1 MMNIL
6 PFIDENS
13 LKTIELLNLSHPE
26 FMVVTEQFRFEVD
39 QISQTNQWKSAGQ
52 LISKHLTIK
61 TPIQEM
67 HILHFADLEILVGTL
82 SSEDVAYLKTLGNVI
97 HELLHCLGIMHSMSR
112 YDRDKFLKINYE
124 SMDDTDRL
132 NYDYYDSTESIQAVP
147 FEYGSAM
154 TYSSNS
160 IAQPRNEQY
169 LYTMGNRRTT
179 FYDIYAL
186 YTAYQCSCPSKI
198 DCKNGGVPNAADCT
212 VCFCPD
218 GFGGKFCEDAP
229 NFSKTLMAE
238 AEWAEFSTSFGYDGL
253 SEWEFK
259 DFTIFIEAP
268 KDKTIQVIL
277 SRMDNF
283 GCLVR
288 CSWNGVEIKH
298 MGDPRITNPLICC
311 TDHSLFNST
320 VTSKLNPT
328 PVILYTR
335 GSKQEI
341 TLKYRFIDR
350 NLADLPKTNNSF
362 DSFEYPL

>member
-1 MMNIL
+1 
-6 PFIDENS
+6 
-13 LKTIELLNLSHPE
+13 
-26 FMVVTEQFRFEVD
+26 MVVTEQFRFEVD